1 MPADREKQEKK
12 GKGSVLKVL
21 VLNASYEPLNITS
34 WRRAIILVL
43 KGKAE
48 QVEHNGKMLTPDV
61 PLPLVIRLRS
71 YVKIP
76 YKEISL
82 SRRNVLHRDN
92 YTCQY
97 CGDRRHD
104 LTIDHIVPRSRGGGD
119 HWENVVAACLK
130 CNVKKGDRTPRES
143 NMPLMTVPK
152 RPSSHVSFEISKH
165 SASGQ
170 NTWDKYL
177 IGA

>member
-1 MPADREKQEKK
+1 L
-12 GKGSVLKVL
+12 SKVL
-21 VLNASYEPLNITS
+21 VLNASYEPLNICS
-34 WRRAIILVL
+34 WRRAVVLIL

-48 QVEHNGKMLTPDV
+48 SIEHNGKVLYTNF
-61 PLPLVIRLRS
+61 PLPTVIRLRS

-104 LTIDHIVPRSRGGGD
+104 LTIDHIVPRSRGGID
-119 HWENVVAACLK
+119 TWENVVAACLK
-130 CNVKKGDRTPRES
+130 CNVKKGDRTPREAGLV
-143 NMPLMTVPK
+143 LMTTPR
-152 RPSSHVSFEISKH
+152 RPPSHVTFEISKH
-165 SASGQ
+165 SLSG
-170 NTWDKYL
+170 NTYWNKYL

>member
-1 MPADREKQEKK
+1 M
-12 GKGSVLKVL
+12 LL
-21 VLNASYEPLNITS
+21 M
-34 WRRAIILVL
+34 

-48 QVEHNGKMLTPDV
+48 QIEHNGKLVYTNLPV
-61 PLPLVIRLRS
+61 PTVIRLRS

-82 SRRNVLHRDN
+82 SRRNLLHRDN

-104 LTIDHIVPRSRGGGD
+104 LTIDHIVPRSKGGTD
-119 HWENVVAACLK
+119 SWENVVAACLK
-130 CNVKKGDRTPRES
+130 CNVKKGDRTPKEA
-143 NMPLMTVPK
+143 NMVMGTTPR
-152 RPSSHVSFEISKH
+152 RPPSHVYFEISKH
-165 SASGQ
+165 AASGEFS
-170 NTWDKYL
+170 WKKYV

>member
-1 MPADREKQEKK
+1 M
-12 GKGSVLKVL
+12 KVL
-21 VLNASYEPLNITS
+21 VLNASYEPLNICN
-34 WRRAIILVL
+34 WRRAVVLIL

-48 QVEHNGKMLTPDV
+48 QIEHNGKIIYASF
-61 PLPLVIRLRS
+61 PLPTVIRLRS

-82 SRRNVLHRDN
+82 SRRNVLHRDG

-104 LTIDHIVPRSRGGGD
+104 LTIDHVIPRSKGGMD
-119 HWENVVAACLK
+119 TWDNVVAACLK
-130 CNVKKGDRTPRES
+130 CNVRKGDRTPREADLS
-143 NMPLMTVPK
+143 LRGTPRKPF
-152 RPSSHVSFEISKH
+152 SHVQFEISKH
-165 SASGQ
+165 SYASEYHWQ
-170 NTWDKYL
+170 KYL

>member
-1 MPADREKQEKK
+1 M
-12 GKGSVLKVL
+12 STLTKVL
-21 VLNASYEPLNITS
+21 VLNASYEPLNICS
-34 WRRAIILVL
+34 WRRAIILIL

-48 QVEHNGKMLTPDV
+48 QIEHNGKMIYTNL
-61 PLPLVIRLRS
+61 PLPTVIRLRN

-97 CGDRRHD
+97 CGERRHD
-104 LTIDHIVPRSRGGGD
+104 LTIDHIIPRSKGGQD
-119 HWENVVAACLK
+119 TWDNVVAACLK
-130 CNVKKGDRTPRES
+130 CNVTKGDRTPKEAF
-143 NMPLMTVPK
+143 MPLSTQPR
-152 RPSSHVSFEISKH
+152 RPMSHVTFEISKH
-165 SASGQ
+165 SASGDLYW
-170 NTWDKYL
+170 NKYL